1 LLVSPVPSAAESITA
16 AITAAGGAISFE
28 QYMGLALY
36 GTGGFYQDGGKAGRR
51 GDFITSPEVG
61 PLFAAVVA
69 RYLDNSW
76 HELGCPE
83 SFDVVE
89 VGAGPGT
96 LARGIFDAQPQCLSA
111 MKYVAVEIS
120 KSQRAMHPDFVESAE
135 EFPDRII
142 QGVVLAN
149 ELLDNLP
156 FKLFVFDGTWKEAFV
171 GLGDGGKFVEVLR
184 SVENIPEVLPK
195 NARTPEQPAAQCIE
209 LIAKMYA
216 VEGNARELRMDAQQR
231 LAHRQAHSVPVTKA
245 IEALVLAHLHTV
257 VPGSALG
264 KALHYFSSQWPKLIR
279 YVQDGRYPIDN
290 NPCENSIR
298 PFVVGRKGWLFSDT
312 VDGANASANLYS
324 LVQTCKANG
333 IDPYRYL
340 AALFT
345 ALPNAQSAD
354 DYEALMP
361 WRIALPAQ

>member
-1 LLVSPVPSAAESITA
+1 VPSAAESITA

-36 GTGGFYQDGGKAGRR
+36 GEGGFYQDGGKAGRR

-69 RYLDNSW
+69 RYLDDCWN
-76 HELGCPE
+76 ELGCPS

-156 FKLFVFDGTWKEAFV
+156 FKLFVYDGAWKEAFV
-171 GLGDGGKFVEVLR
+171 ALGDGGKFVEVLR
-184 SVENIPEVLPK
+184 HVEKVPEVLPK
-195 NARTPEQPAAQCIE
+195 SAPLGSRAPIQVAA
-209 LIAKMYA
+209 
-216 VEGNARELRMDAQQR
+216 
-231 LAHRQAHSVPVTKA
+231 
-245 IEALVLAHLHTV
+245 
-257 VPGSALG
+257 
-264 KALHYFSSQWPKLIR
+264 SQWMLDVTQKLSRGKVLVFDYCSESTSEIAVTPWR
-279 YVQDGRYPIDN
+279 EWLRTYKDHERGVHYLLEPGTQDITTQVMIDQLMETASSLSV
-290 NPCENSIR
+290 CKQSD
-298 PFVVGRKGWLFSDT
+298 WLL
-312 VDGANASANLYS
+312 NW
-324 LVQTCKANG
+324 G
-333 IDPYRYL
+333 IDELVSEGSKYWEAHKSPPDLVALKMRSRANESL
-340 AALFT
+340 ALT
-345 ALPNAQSAD
+345 ALDGLGGFSVLELNCS
-354 DYEALMP
+354 
-361 WRIALPAQ
+361 IA